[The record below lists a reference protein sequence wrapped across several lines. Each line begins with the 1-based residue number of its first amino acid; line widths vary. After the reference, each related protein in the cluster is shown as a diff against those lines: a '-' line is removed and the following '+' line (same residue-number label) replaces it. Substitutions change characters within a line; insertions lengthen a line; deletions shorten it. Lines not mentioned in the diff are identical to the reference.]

1 MDLLWTLYVAI
12 LTVSSGKPLVED
24 KGDTASFVTTSIE
37 MRKLLSGSGEA
48 EWQDGS
54 RAMGI
59 HQKHRLPILLK
70 KQGPTT
76 FPSALSKA
84 RTLGFCRTPG
94 GWYDIDHLWSGLE
107 STAEVRIVSASEG
120 NSAGISHVKV
130 PAQEQAEGREAPS
143 ACEGWAHI

>member
-37 MRKLLSGSGEA
+37 MRKLLSGSREA

-76 FPSALSKA
+76 
-84 RTLGFCRTPG
+84 
-94 GWYDIDHLWSGLE
+94 
-107 STAEVRIVSASEG
+107 
-120 NSAGISHVKV
+120 SAGLVHVCSQQGQDFGV
-130 PAQEQAEGREAPS
+130 L
-143 ACEGWAHI
+143 